1 MNKGQGP
8 TKLFSRM
15 KPLRPTSQIER
26 KISSMVFSLRP
37 PSSSSTGAGS
47 IGALFLLAKTARGW
61 RLKLGVAVD
70 HGSRVLVLVT
80 EATGTGFLAVVD
92 ADVRRSALLDDDDG
106 TNADA
111 DEATEKRAIMKIC
124 DFMFAVL
131 SVVSVL
137 SVVYAD

>member
-1 MNKGQGP
+1 MNRGQGP

-61 RLKLGVAVD
+61 RLKLEVAV
-70 HGSRVLVLVT
+70 GLLRRVLVTV
-80 EATGTGFLAVVD
+80 ATGTGFLAVVD

-106 TNADA
+106 TKADA

>member
-1 MNKGQGP
+1 MNRGQGP

-61 RLKLGVAVD
+61 RLKLGVAV
-70 HGSRVLVLVT
+70 GLLRRVLVLVT

-131 SVVSVL
+131 SVVSV
-137 SVVYAD
+137 VYAD